1 MLIIKE
7 YIITQEL
14 NYFENRLNKLK
25 EINAPAIVIK
35 NTEDEVNR
43 LKDGILIIRG
53 TKKLLNIKIDE
64 QLTKVEGKQGNQV
77 ITFNNQVVYFPDA
90 PNGRYIRK
98 I

>member
-1 MLIIKE
+1 MNIKE

-14 NYFENRLNKLK
+14 KHFENRLAKLK
-25 EINAPAIVIK
+25 EINAPAIVIQ

-43 LKDGILIIRG
+43 LKDDILVIRG
-53 TKKLLNIKIDE
+53 TKKLLDIEIIEPVNIE
-64 QLTKVEGKQGNQV
+64 SKQPGNQV
-77 ITFNNQVVYFPDA
+77 ITFNNQVIYFPNA